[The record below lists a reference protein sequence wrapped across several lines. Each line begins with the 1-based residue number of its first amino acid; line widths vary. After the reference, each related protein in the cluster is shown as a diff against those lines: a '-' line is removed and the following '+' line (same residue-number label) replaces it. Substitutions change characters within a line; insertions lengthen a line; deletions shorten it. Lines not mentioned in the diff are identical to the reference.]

1 MAKEQLGLFETKD
14 LAVSIYR
21 SFVLSRSKQN
31 QLNGSESK
39 DKVDCKSKEKE
50 LCMNVLSVL
59 DGLEHSLMQR
69 CSSDGQIIPPSSSDM
84 FHMLGD
90 VMEAK
95 SIAYQL
101 SQKLGEG
108 YRWEE

>member
-1 MAKEQLGLFETKD
+1 MAKEQLGLLETKD
-14 LAVSIYR
+14 LTASIYR
-21 SFVLSRSKQN
+21 AFVLSRSKQN

-50 LCMNVLSVL
+50 LSMSVLSIL
-59 DGLEHSLMQR
+59 DELEHSLMQR
-69 CSSDGQIIPPSSSDM
+69 CSSDGEIIPPSSSDM

-101 SQKLGEG
+101 RQKLWEG
-108 YRWEE
+108 YR